1 MKKIKDV
8 IIYCN
13 IKKQKQKNFFSK
25 WKKKSKVLIY
35 KIFLFEKEN
44 LY

>member
-25 WKKKSKVLIY
+25 WKKSQK
-35 KIFLFEKEN
+35 F
-44 LY
+44 